1 MLWLRAILRKFA
13 AAFCAALIVGP
24 FITACGFT
32 PVYHQNSQSQ
42 TRDYLSLIEVASIG
56 GKRGMQLRNWLK
68 TRISPAGSEQAPRYL
83 LSIDLNSST
92 EAVLIQLNNTATRQN
107 LKISAAFTLMN
118 ISTGMPVYTGKAVSV
133 GSYNVVESEFA
144 TIAAE
149 NNAAKRV
156 AREIGE
162 EILDLLV
169 VFFSRSGS

>member
-1 MLWLRAILRKFA
+1 MSWRRAVLRKFGSSFFA
-13 AAFCAALIVGP
+13 VLIVGP
-24 FITACGFT
+24 LITACGFT
-32 PVYHQNSQSQ
+32 PVYQQNSRSQ
-42 TRDYLSLIEVASIG
+42 TRDYLSLIEIASIS
-56 GKRGMQLRNWLK
+56 GKHGMQLSNWLEK
-68 TRISPAGSEQAPRYL
+68 KISPAESVQTPRYL

-92 EAVLIQLNNTATRQN
+92 EAVLIQLDNTATRQN
-107 LKISAAFTLMN
+107 LKISAAFTLIN
-118 ISTGMPVYTGKAVSV
+118 ISTGKAVYTGKAVSV

-149 NNAAKRV
+149 DNAAKRA